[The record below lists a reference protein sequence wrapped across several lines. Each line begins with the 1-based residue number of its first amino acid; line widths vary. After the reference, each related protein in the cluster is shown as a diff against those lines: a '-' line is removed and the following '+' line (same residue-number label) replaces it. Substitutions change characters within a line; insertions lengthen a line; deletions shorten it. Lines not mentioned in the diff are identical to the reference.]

1 MFERVCFCKRA
12 RVCVFVCRFVSGAEC
27 VLCVYVFLQVS
38 VCSKGGVVAFT
49 CLLPRCK
56 LNDPCLMYVLLLLN
70 YCGLWFLML

>member
-1 MFERVCFCKRA
+1 MFERVYVFASA
-12 RVCVFVCRFVSGAEC
+12 RVCVFVCRFVSGVVC
-27 VLCVYVFLQVS
+27 VVCVYVFLQVS